1 VLLAVALLKNSRGE
15 IDINLPISGSLSDPQ
30 FSIGGV
36 IVQVIVNLLT
46 KAITAPFSL
55 LAAAFGGGEELGQ
68 LDFAPGSAVL
78 ASEQVTRLEKL
89 AKALNDRPAL
99 RLDITG
105 RADGAL
111 DTAGLREQQFDARLR
126 AAKIRQLVRAG
137 GASVDPSKVTIV
149 SAERAALIDAAY
161 ADEPIAD
168 KPRVL
173 GIARNIPSADKEKLL
188 RAHLAQQALDLRAL
202 ASARATAVRDWL
214 ETTGKVP
221 RERLFVVE
229 PKVVEAALPGKAA
242 PAQVDPMTP
251 LTAPAAPASAGDK
264 PPAPGGARTGVD
276 FALK

>member
-1 VLLAVALLKNSRGE
+1 
-15 IDINLPISGSLSDPQ
+15 
-30 FSIGGV
+30 V

-78 ASEQVTRLEKL
+78 ASEQLTRLENL

-111 DTAGLREQQFDARLR
+111 DTPGLRELQFESRLR
-126 AAKIRQLVRAG
+126 AAKIRQMVRAG
-137 GASVDPSKVTIV
+137 GASVDPSQV
-149 SAERAALIDAAY
+149 SIASTERAALIDAAY

-173 GIARNIPSADKEKLL
+173 GIASNIPSADKEKLL

-229 PKVVEAALPGKAA
+229 PKVVEAALPGKAV
-242 PAQVDPMTP
+242 PVPTDTP
-251 LTAPAAPASAGDK
+251 TAAAPTASTGDRSST
-264 PPAPGGARTGVD
+264 PSGARTGVD
-276 FALK
+276 FSLK